1 MWFTSR
7 AVAVIA
13 ITVQATFSVRTE
25 MVVLPVTVTDDRGKH
40 VAGLTASDFKV
51 FDEGRLI
58 PISTFQRGEIPIT
71 IGLVVDHSQSMSSK
85 LAAVTSAAS
94 AFARLAN
101 KDDEFFIVMFSD
113 EVRRPAFGDG
123 EPFTSDPVALDAALT
138 ARIPSGRSAIYDGVT
153 EGLRHL
159 PAGTSPRKALI
170 LVTDGG
176 DNASAMKYRDVRDLA
191 RKSQAVIY
199 GIGLLGADS
208 QEENPELLK
217 RLCRETGGTAY
228 FPGPTETV
236 KDVFAEI
243 ARDLHEQY
251 TLSIPT
257 GAAIPGRLTHSI
269 SVTAIGADGK
279 KLKVRTR
286 SGYDVKAAK

>member
-7 AVAVIA
+7 VAVVAIA
-13 ITVQATFSVRTE
+13 MQATFSVRTE
-25 MVVLPVTVTDDRGKH
+25 LVVLPVTVTDARGKH
-40 VAGLTASDFKV
+40 VAGLTVADFKV
-51 FDEGRLI
+51 FDEGRLV
-58 PISTFQRGEIPIT
+58 PVSTFQRGEIPIT
-71 IGLVVDHSQSMSSK
+71 IGLIVDHSQSMSSK

-101 KDDEFFIVMFSD
+101 KDDEFFIVMFSND
-113 EVRRPAFGDG
+113 VRRPAFGDG
-123 EPFTSDPVALDAALT
+123 ELFTNDPAALDAALM
-138 ARIPSGRSAIYDGVT
+138 ARIPSGQSAIYDAVA

-176 DNASAMKYRDVRDLA
+176 DNASRTKYREVRELA
-191 RKSQAVIY
+191 RRTGAVIY
-199 GIGLLGADS
+199 GIGLLGANS
-208 QEENPELLK
+208 QEENPDLLR
-217 RLCRETGGTAY
+217 RLCDDTGGAAF
-228 FPGPTETV
+228 FPGPEETV
-236 KDVFAEI
+236 RDIFAEI

-257 GAAIPGRLTHSI
+257 GAAIRGRETHSI
-269 SVTAIGADGK
+269 RVTATGTDGK

-286 SGYDVKAAK
+286 SSYDVKAAK

>member
-1 MWFTSR
+1 MWDTSR
-7 AVAVIA
+7 VVTVVALA
-13 ITVQATFSVRTE
+13 LQATFSVRTE
-25 MVVLPVTVTDDRGKH
+25 LVVLPVTVTDARGRH
-40 VAGLTASDFKV
+40 VSGLSAANFKV
-51 FDEGRLI
+51 FDEGRLT
-58 PISTFQRGEIPIT
+58 PISIFHSGEMPIT

-85 LAAVTSAAS
+85 LPAVTAAAS
-94 AFARLAN
+94 AFARLAHTH
-101 KDDEFFIVMFSD
+101 DELFVVMFSND
-113 EVRRPAFGDG
+113 VRRPSLGDAQ
-123 EPFTSDPVALDAALT
+123 PFTSDPAALDAALT
-138 ARIPSGRSAIYDGVT
+138 ARIPAGQSAIYDAVA

-159 PAGTSPRKALI
+159 PLGSSPRKALI
-170 LVTDGG
+170 VVTDGG
-176 DNASAMKYRDVRDLA
+176 DNASSMKYRDIRDLA

-257 GAAIPGRLTHSI
+257 GAAIPGRMTHSI